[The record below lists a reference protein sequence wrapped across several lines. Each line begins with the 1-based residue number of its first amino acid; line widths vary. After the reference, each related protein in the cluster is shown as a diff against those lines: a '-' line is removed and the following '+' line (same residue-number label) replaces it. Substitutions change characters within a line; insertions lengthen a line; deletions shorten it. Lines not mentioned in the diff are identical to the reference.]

1 MSRGKNVQQFGAKL
15 MAALL
20 KAAEGPFRIKCGPRN
35 KAVTLR
41 ARLYSLRKAMER
53 ERHLSYPVVAKVNF
67 SLHEEGGEWFVI
79 AGQVDTSFDEIL
91 DAAGVDMPAAPE
103 V

>member
-1 MSRGKNVQQFGAKL
+1 MGKNVQQFGPKL

-20 KAAEGPFRIKCGPRN
+20 KSATEPLKIKVGPRN

-53 ERHLSYPVVAKVNF
+53 ERDERYPLVAKVNF
-67 SLHEEGGEWFVI
+67 TLKEEANTWFVV
-79 AGQVDTSFDEIL
+79 AGAVDTTFDEIL
-91 DAAGVDMPAAPE
+91 DQAGVEVPSAPE